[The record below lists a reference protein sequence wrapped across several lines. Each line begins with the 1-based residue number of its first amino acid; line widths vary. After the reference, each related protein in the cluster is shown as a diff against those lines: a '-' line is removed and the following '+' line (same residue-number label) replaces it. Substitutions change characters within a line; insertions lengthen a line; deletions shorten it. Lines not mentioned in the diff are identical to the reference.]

1 MCGGIDGGLIRSP
14 RSVGGRATGSPLI
27 IRSDLLPA
35 ELRHLARRER
45 DGRGVAWV
53 DQKGHGVPA
62 WFERGIRP
70 AGSIDHR
77 YAFAWRHAAVRPGA
91 DKAFA
96 LMPEVSTQA
105 M

>member
-1 MCGGIDGGLIRSP
+1 
-14 RSVGGRATGSPLI
+14 
-27 IRSDLLPA
+27 
-35 ELRHLARRER
+35 
-45 DGRGVAWV
+45 VAWV